1 MGAHRRGGRAF
12 LRAVAG
18 FACNQGFVFSLF
30 YMGANRAFGEG
41 ILSFERA
48 DLFGTLLFMMA
59 SFGLLRVASP
69 KARGALLA
77 RPLLWC
83 YAVLLV
89 VGSILPA
96 LAGGASPASLV
107 LESALVGLPAGLMLA
122 AWGRALGGLP
132 LPRALPAVFVG
143 SAVGATACFAMAT
156 VPVEGSAFALK
167 LLPLGSAWALQ
178 ALGRAGVRPGRG
190 GAAGSGEAAAGAG
203 THDGEAPAVGRAAAA
218 GAVQDI
224 SAARAAGTAPTAR
237 ASRGAEAPES
247 PLSLRALLATPA
259 ERAQTA
265 RLSLKMVAGTVLF
278 GLAAGFMETYGSDP
292 GMASTPAFPA
302 TLLLFVLF
310 CVAALQLLA
319 TGGLDLEAG
328 PGAAPGSGAGSS
340 PNAASSDDGA
350 PAEPEGPLDDVY
362 RLAVLV
368 MMAGFLFVPV
378 LGEFGVPGEAIVLAG
393 YLGLSAVLVSLF
405 LVMARITGQDAAQ
418 SFARG
423 FSALFAG
430 EMAGVA
436 LGNVIDVVAG
446 IEQTPYVVVA
456 CAGLAALYA
465 FLFLFTERDFR
476 ALSVIAR
483 DADRFDDACSLIAA
497 EHGLSKREAEILPFA
512 LKGRTGERIAA
523 EFYISKSTV
532 DTHLRRIY
540 AKCGVHGR
548 QELIDL
554 GERTERRLSGR

>member
-1 MGAHRRGGRAF
+1 MGAHRRGGRAS

-48 DLFGTLLFMMA
+48 DLFGTLLFMIA
-59 SFGLLRVASP
+59 SFGLLRVASS

-89 VGSILPA
+89 VGSIVPA
-96 LAGGASPASLV
+96 LAGNPAPASLA

-122 AWGRALGGLP
+122 AWGRALGGQP
-132 LPRALPAVFVG
+132 LARALPAVFVG

-156 VPVEGSAFALK
+156 VPVEGAAFLLK

-178 ALGRAGVRPGRG
+178 ALVCAGSQPDRG
-190 GAAGSGEAAAGAG
+190 GRDAGGGVAVAGAG
-203 THDGEAPAVGRAAAA
+203 ARDDEAPAAGRAAAA
-218 GAVQDI
+218 ETVQVA
-224 SAARAAGTAPTAR
+224 SAAFAAGAASTPR
-237 ASRGAEAPES
+237 AVRGAEGPKS

-265 RLSLKMVAGTVLF
+265 RLSFKMAAGTVLF

-310 CVAALQLLA
+310 CIAALQLLA

-328 PGAAPGSGAGSS
+328 PGAASG
-340 PNAASSDDGA
+340 PDAASADDGA

-362 RLAVLV
+362 RLAALV

-378 LGEFGVPGEAIVLAG
+378 LGDFGVPGEAIVLAG

-423 FSALFAG
+423 FTALFAG

-446 IEQTPYVVVA
+446 TEQTPSVVVA

-497 EHGLSKREAEILPFA
+497 EHGLSKSEAEILPFA

>member
-1 MGAHRRGGRAF
+1 
-12 LRAVAG
+12 
-18 FACNQGFVFSLF
+18 
-30 YMGANRAFGEG
+30 
-41 ILSFERA
+41 
-48 DLFGTLLFMMA
+48 MMV

-89 VGSILPA
+89 VGSIVPA
-96 LAGGASPASLV
+96 LAGNPAPASLA

-132 LPRALPAVFVG
+132 LDRALPAVFVG

-156 VPVEGSAFALK
+156 VPVEGAAFLLK

-178 ALGRAGVRPGRG
+178 ALVCAGARPGRG
-190 GAAGSGEAAAGAG
+190 GGAAAAGAG
-203 THDGEAPAVGRAAAA
+203 AHDGEAPAVGRAAGASAVQAASAACAA
-218 GAVQDI
+218 GAA
-224 SAARAAGTAPTAR
+224 SSARAPQ
-237 ASRGAEAPES
+237 GAEPPES
-247 PLSLRALLATPA
+247 PLSLRVLLATPA
-259 ERAQTA
+259 ERAQAA

-310 CVAALQLLA
+310 CIAALQLLA

-328 PGAAPGSGAGSS
+328 PGAASGTGAAGGPG
-340 PNAASSDDGA
+340 AATPDDGA

-378 LGEFGVPGEAIVLAG
+378 LGDFGVPGEAIVLAG

-423 FSALFAG
+423 FTALFAG

-446 IEQTPYVVVA
+446 TEQTPYVVVA

-497 EHGLSKREAEILPFA
+497 ENGLSKREAEILPFA

-532 DTHLRRIY
+532 YTHLRRIY

>member
-1 MGAHRRGGRAF
+1 MGAHRRGGRAS
-12 LRAVAG
+12 LRAVVG

-48 DLFGTLLFMMA
+48 DLFGTLLFMMV

-89 VGSILPA
+89 VGSIVPA
-96 LAGGASPASLV
+96 LAGNPAPASLA

-132 LPRALPAVFVG
+132 LDRALPAVFVG

-156 VPVEGSAFALK
+156 VPVEGAAFLLK

-178 ALGRAGVRPGRG
+178 ALVCAGARPGRG
-190 GAAGSGEAAAGAG
+190 GGAAAAGAG
-203 THDGEAPAVGRAAAA
+203 AHDGEAPAVGRAAGASAVQAASAACAA
-218 GAVQDI
+218 GAA
-224 SAARAAGTAPTAR
+224 SSARAPQ
-237 ASRGAEAPES
+237 GAEPPES
-247 PLSLRALLATPA
+247 PLSLRVLLATPA
-259 ERAQTA
+259 ERAPAA

-310 CVAALQLLA
+310 CIAALQLLA

-328 PGAAPGSGAGSS
+328 PGAASGTGAAGGPG
-340 PNAASSDDGA
+340 AATPDDGA

-378 LGEFGVPGEAIVLAG
+378 LGDFGVPGEAIVLAG

-423 FSALFAG
+423 FTALFAG

-446 IEQTPYVVVA
+446 TEQTPYVVVA

-497 EHGLSKREAEILPFA
+497 ENGLSKREAEILPFA

>member
-1 MGAHRRGGRAF
+1 MGAHRRGGRAS

-48 DLFGTLLFMMA
+48 DLFGTLLFMMV

-89 VGSILPA
+89 VGSIVPA
-96 LAGGASPASLV
+96 LAGNPAPASLA

-132 LPRALPAVFVG
+132 LDRALPAVFVG

-156 VPVEGSAFALK
+156 VPVEGAAFLLK

-178 ALGRAGVRPGRG
+178 ALVCAGARPGRG
-190 GAAGSGEAAAGAG
+190 GGAAAAGAG
-203 THDGEAPAVGRAAAA
+203 AHDGEAPAVGRAAGASAVQAASAACAA
-218 GAVQDI
+218 GAA
-224 SAARAAGTAPTAR
+224 SSARAPQ
-237 ASRGAEAPES
+237 GAEPPES
-247 PLSLRALLATPA
+247 PLSLRVLLATPA
-259 ERAQTA
+259 ERAQAA

-310 CVAALQLLA
+310 CIAALQLLA

-328 PGAAPGSGAGSS
+328 PGAASGTGAAGGPG
-340 PNAASSDDGA
+340 AATPDDGA

-378 LGEFGVPGEAIVLAG
+378 LGDFGVPGEAIVLAG

-418 SFARG
+418 SFTRG
-423 FSALFAG
+423 FTALFAG

-446 IEQTPYVVVA
+446 TEQTPYVVVA

-497 EHGLSKREAEILPFA
+497 ENGLSKREAEILPFA